1 MLERCTLPV
10 LRAIAAQK
18 SQKTSSILAERHSP
32 KGIYYNPKR
41 VLQMARHKSITMNN
55 FKRYL
60 LLGLL
65 LALVSTTAVA
75 QRAKLRRANDEY
87 KSLNFQK
94 AIALYLE
101 VLDRYDVPEAKINL
115 ADAYRKVGNSIE
127 AEYWYGQIMDDPAV
141 KPIYKLYYGQAL
153 QANGKCEEAKK
164 WFKAYATDVPDD
176 WRGYLLSQTCDRD
189 ELNKMKKAKNSF
201 YEVASL
207 PFNTKL
213 DDFGPAFFQGGLV
226 FASERDDK
234 LLVNRTSSW
243 TGNSFL
249 DLFYVKIDTLDQ
261 DNFEYT
267 YEKKPKNF
275 GRAINTKFHDGPIC
289 FSPTFEKIYITR
301 NNIYEGKVSR
311 DDEGIVR
318 LKIFA
323 ADLKGD
329 GWVNEVGYPFNSDEY
344 SVAHPAVTPDGRT
357 MFFTSDMPGGF
368 GGMDLYRSDLVDG
381 RWSPPT
387 NLGPRINTEG
397 NELFPYYHESGKLF
411 FASNGQLGLGGLDI
425 YFVEDRGANEYGPVI
440 NMGAPVNSTAD
451 DFGILLN
458 RDETFGY
465 FSSKREGGVGGDD
478 IYAFKLNIVE
488 IEVYV
493 YDERN
498 GQPLANAIV
507 YDACSE
513 TTFETDANGIVLVQ
527 MSTKSTC
534 SFTGSMRG
542 YDERTV
548 TANTEN
554 QVPGSSMRVEIPL
567 NQPLDFSLE
576 GIVYDVET
584 QAPIPDATVT
594 LSIECNDGE
603 TLTAITNEKGEYRFL
618 LDEDCCYRI
627 KAEKEGYLADVFK
640 GNICTTNK
648 VASEIIRKD
657 LNLTPY
663 LVSNPGPND
672 VVVSDGGD
680 PNDPNG
686 LNGGGSDGVSKNFLL
701 EHIYYDFNKY
711 DLREES
717 FESLDK
723 LLVVLEDNPQIIVEI
738 ASHTD
743 SRGENQ
749 YNKYLSRKRA
759 KSVVYYLEEKG
770 IPRRRLR
777 YQGYGESQPTNGC
790 TDGIDCTEEQH
801 QRNRRTEFRVVGTLD
816 GKSFSKASIPAES
829 IRIDPCTE
837 CD

>member
-1 MLERCTLPV
+1 MAHSIHCIQSYKLDPMKQLNKYLAITLMLV
-10 LRAIAAQK
+10 
-18 SQKTSSILAERHSP
+18 
-32 KGIYYNPKR
+32 
-41 VLQMARHKSITMNN
+41 
-55 FKRYL
+55 
-60 LLGLL
+60 
-65 LALVSTTAVA
+65 LVSTTAFA

-101 VLDRYDVPEAKINL
+101 VLDRYDVPEAKVNL

-127 AEYWYGQIMDDPAV
+127 AEYWYGQIMDDPTV

-176 WRGYLLSQTCDRD
+176 WRGYLLSQTCDPD
-189 ELNKMKKAKNSF
+189 ELTKMKKAKNAF
-201 YEVASL
+201 YEVISL

-249 DLFYVKIDTLDQ
+249 DLFYVSIDTIDQ
-261 DNFEYT
+261 PNYEYT
-267 YEKKPKNF
+267 YEKTPKNF

-368 GGMDLYRSDLVDG
+368 GGMDLYRSDFIDG
-381 RWSPPT
+381 RWSPPS

-425 YFVEDRGANEYGPVI
+425 YFVEDRGANVYGPVI

-493 YDERN
+493 YDERT

-513 TTFETDANGIVLVQ
+513 STFETDQRGIVLMQ
-527 MSTKSTC
+527 MSTQSTC
-534 SFTGSMRG
+534 SFTGSKRG
-542 YDERTV
+542 FDERSV
-548 TANTEN
+548 AANTDQ
-554 QVPGSSMRVEIPL
+554 QVPGSTLRVEIPL
-567 NQPLDFSLE
+567 SQPLDFSLE
-576 GIVYDVET
+576 GIVLDIET
-584 QAPIPDATVT
+584 GEPIADATVT

-603 TLTAITNEKGEYRFL
+603 TLTALSNANGEYRFL

-627 KAEKEGYLADVFK
+627 KAEKDGYLADVFK
-640 GNICTTNK
+640 GNICTK
-648 VASEIIRKD
+648 GKIASEIIRKD

-663 LVSNPGPND
+663 LVSLSDSTDLVTTNGGNPIVDPDDPNGI
-672 VVVSDGGD
+672 VGDGGD
-680 PNDPNG
+680 
-686 LNGGGSDGVSKNFLL
+686 GVSRSFLL
-701 EHIYYDFNKY
+701 KHIYYDFNKY

-717 FESLDK
+717 FASLDT
-723 LLVVLEDNPQIIVEI
+723 LLVILEDNPKIIVEI

-743 SRGENQ
+743 SRGKDQ

-759 KSVVYYLEEKG
+759 KAVVAYLENKG
-770 IPRRRLR
+770 IPRLRLR
-777 YQGYGESQPTNGC
+777 YQGYGETQPTNGC
-790 TDGIDCTEEQH
+790 GDGIDCTEEQH

-816 GKSFSKASIPAES
+816 GKSFSKSSIPAES
-829 IRIDPCTE
+829 IRVDPCTN

>member
-1 MLERCTLPV
+1 M
-10 LRAIAAQK
+10 
-18 SQKTSSILAERHSP
+18 
-32 KGIYYNPKR
+32 
-41 VLQMARHKSITMNN
+41 
-55 FKRYL
+55 
-60 LLGLL
+60 
-65 LALVSTTAVA
+65 A

-101 VLDRYDVPEAKINL
+101 VLDKYDVPEAKVNL

-127 AEYWYGQIMDDPAV
+127 AEYWYGKVMDDPTV

-164 WFKAYATDVPDD
+164 WFKAYATAVPDD
-176 WRGYLLSQTCDRD
+176 WRGYLLSQTCDPD
-189 ELNKMKKAKNSF
+189 ELNKMKKAKNAF
-201 YEVASL
+201 YEVTSL

-249 DLFYVKIDTLDQ
+249 DLFYVSIDTIDQ
-261 DNFEYT
+261 PNFEYT
-267 YEKKPKNF
+267 YEKTPKNF
-275 GRAINTKFHDGPIC
+275 GRAVNTKYHDGPIC

-301 NNIYEGKVSR
+301 NNIYEGKTSR

-329 GWVNEVGYPFNSDEY
+329 SWANEVGYPFNSDEY

-368 GGMDLYRSDLVDG
+368 GGMDLYRSDFIDG
-381 RWSPPT
+381 RWSPPS

-411 FASNGQLGLGGLDI
+411 FSSNGQLGLGGLDI
-425 YFVEDRGANEYGPVI
+425 YFVEDRGMNAYGPVI
-440 NMGAPVNSTAD
+440 NLGAPVNSTAD

-458 RDETFGY
+458 LDETFGY
-465 FSSKREGGVGGDD
+465 FSSNREGGVGGDD

-488 IEVYV
+488 VEVFV
-493 YDERN
+493 YDERT
-498 GQPLANAIV
+498 GRPLPNAIV

-513 TTFETDANGIVLVQ
+513 STFETDDNGIVTVQ

-534 SFTGSMRG
+534 SFTGSTRG

-548 TANTEN
+548 AANTDK
-554 QVPGSSMRVEIPL
+554 QVPGSTMRVKIPL
-567 NQPLDFSLE
+567 SQPLDFSLE
-576 GIVYDVET
+576 GVVYDVET
-584 QAPIPDATVT
+584 GEPIAEATVT

-603 TLTAITNEKGEYRFL
+603 TLTALSNDRGEYRFL

-640 GNICTTNK
+640 GNICTK
-648 VASEIIRKD
+648 DKIASEILRKD

-663 LVSNPGPND
+663 LVAPSDSSSLSFSGEGTGGNTGNGDPNGL
-672 VVVSDGGD
+672 DGGD
-680 PNDPNG
+680 PNGLDGDDPNG

-717 FESLDK
+717 FAALEN
-723 LLVVLEDNPQIIVEI
+723 LLTILQDNPKIIVEI

-759 KSVVYYLEEKG
+759 KAVVYYLEEKG
-770 IPRRRLR
+770 IPRLRLR
-777 YQGYGESQPTNGC
+777 YQGYGESQLTNGC
-790 TDGIDCTEEQH
+790 ADGVDCTEEEH

-816 GKSFSKASIPAES
+816 GKEFSKASIPAEK
-829 IRIDPCTE
+829 IRIDPCTN
-837 CD
+837 CN